1 MTSTLAPNGCVAAA
15 VPWGNVT
22 TQIEMDQLR
31 PDGVANVVGHFDLGP
46 NWTEHVV
53 DTCRH
58 LLAFDPLVILVGLH
72 PEMTGNLRP
81 LRHALDAVGNDAPV
95 VIAVDA
101 MVDTLAG
108 LGARRVSVVTPGWA
122 DQREHVAAEFEARG
136 VVVANHVGMERGLGN
151 IGNTPLEDVE
161 AALRAADHPE
171 AEAVVQL
178 GTNLPAL
185 SVTRQLSDELGKPVL
200 SANGVLYATA
210 LDRLALS

>member
-1 MTSTLAPNGCVAAA
+1 MTSTLAPNGCVAVA

-22 TQIEMDQLR
+22 TQVEMDRLR

-46 NWTEHVV
+46 DWTEHVAE
-53 DTCRH
+53 TCRH
-58 LLAFDPLVILVGLH
+58 LLAFDPLVVLVGLN
-72 PEMTGNLRP
+72 PEMTGNLSP
-81 LRHALDAVGNDAPV
+81 LRHALEAVGDEVPL

-101 MVDTLAG
+101 MLDTLTS
-108 LGARRVSVVTPGWA
+108 LRVRRVSVVTPGWA
-122 DQREHVAAEFEARG
+122 DQREHVAAVFAERD

-151 IGNTPLEDVE
+151 IGGTPLALVE
-161 AALRAADHPE
+161 AALREADHPE

-185 SVTRQLSDELGKPVL
+185 SVTEQLSDELRKPVL

-210 LDRLALS
+210 LNRSGLS